1 MAKPHPRRVLHL
13 VALAILAFGLGAAAC
28 IYLLTDD
35 SDDTAGGQV
44 VILSGGSTYSIPANA
59 TKLYVRDLQRFGGK
73 AALVFDDL
81 NRWFAGLWH
90 GRALASTI
98 LWISIAVSLA
108 VFLVARYL
116 FPDEP
121 VRPDR

>member
-1 MAKPHPRRVLHL
+1 MAKLHPRQILHL
-13 VALAILAFGLGAAAC
+13 AALAILAFGLGAAAC
-28 IYLLTDD
+28 IYFLTDD
-35 SDDTAGGQV
+35 SDTANGGQV
-44 VILSGGSTYSIPANA
+44 VILSGGGTYSIPANA

-81 NRWFAGLWH
+81 NRWFSGLWH

-98 LWISIAVSLA
+98 FWLSIALSLA

-116 FPDEP
+116 FPNKLP
-121 VRPDR
+121 P

>member
-1 MAKPHPRRVLHL
+1 MAKLHPRQILHL
-13 VALAILAFGLGAAAC
+13 AALAILAFGLGAAAC
-28 IYLLTDD
+28 IYFLTDD
-35 SDDTAGGQV
+35 SDETAGGQV
-44 VILSGGSTYSIPANA
+44 VILSDGSTYSVPANA

-81 NRWFAGLWH
+81 NRWFSGLWH

-98 LWISIAVSLA
+98 FWISIALSLA

-116 FPDEP
+116 FPTEP
-121 VRPDR
+121 GRPIR